1 MRKVL
6 LLTSVACL
14 MATSS
19 AFAFNPYVAAKA
31 KYALT
36 RDEIKAKGVRP
47 IDGTYKDNVWGGSVA
62 LGGRNGNFRMEAEY
76 TQNAEAKDKYVQ
88 VKTQAL
94 LFNLYYDIPSNPDIP
109 FKPYIGGGVGIGH
122 VDFDAGAFSK
132 KDVGEAVHI
141 GGGVNYKLSEHTYL
155 DLGYR
160 YIAYDDFDK
169 EYRIAGYRYE
179 KIEYRP
185 HAHEIMLGVRYEF

>member
-14 MATSS
+14 FATNV
-19 AFAFNPYVAAKA
+19 FALSPYVAAKA
-31 KYALT
+31 KYVLT
-36 RDEIKAKGVRP
+36 RDEIKAKGILP
-47 IDGTYKDNVWGGSVA
+47 AEGTYRDEVFGGSA
-62 LGGRNGNFRMEAEY
+62 ILGGRNGNFRMEIEY
-76 TQNAEAKDKYVQ
+76 TKNAEARDKNVK

-109 FKPYIGGGVGIGH
+109 LKPYIGGGIGIGH

-141 GGGVNYKLSEHTYL
+141 GGGVNYKLDEHTYL

-169 EYRIAGYRYE
+169 EYRVGGYKYE

-185 HAHEIMLGVRYEF
+185 HAHEIMFGVRYEF